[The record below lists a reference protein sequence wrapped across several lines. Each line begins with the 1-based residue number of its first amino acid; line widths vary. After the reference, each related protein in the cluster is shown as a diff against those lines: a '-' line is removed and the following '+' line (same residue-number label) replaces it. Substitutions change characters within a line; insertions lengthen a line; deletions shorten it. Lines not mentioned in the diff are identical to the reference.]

1 MAVVANDSFTD
12 ANGTALTAHT
22 SDSGHSW
29 SLGSGGSGT
38 NTIQS
43 NAVASNGSS
52 RGWYRSGWA
61 PSSADYDV
69 SLTVTGTGG
78 SYHGG
83 PAARMSA
90 SDRTYYA
97 VNWENVQWRLIKWV
111 GGTYTSLASSYSG
124 DSPVGASVVVKLSV
138 SGSTIKVFIAGVE
151 RYSVTDASITAAGS
165 AGLEAADTA
174 GNYDNWAV
182 DAVVAPSGPV
192 FDSAIF
198 SAPPFDTGA
207 SGGGASVPGVTL
219 TTNAS
224 LTFGGVSAASQ
235 VSGQTL
241 TATASL
247 ISGTASASS
256 SATAN
261 GTTLTTTASLISGS
275 ASGTASASVSG
286 VTLTASTSLT
296 AGTLAADSAVS
307 GLTLTATSSL

>member
-52 RGWYRSGWA
+52 RGWYRSGGS

-111 GGTYTSLASSYSG
+111 GGTYTSLASSYFG

-224 LTFGGVSAASQ
+224 LTFGGGSAASQ

-241 TATASL
+241 TA
-247 ISGTASASS
+247 
-256 SATAN
+256 
-261 GTTLTTTASLISGS
+261 TASLISGS

-307 GLTLTATSSL
+307 GLTLTATSSLIA